1 MNFIHQ
7 IKKEKI
13 YVDTRFVTDCENQK
27 KKENKEKRL
36 KMVHANSLLVEF
48 SGPFKVKCH
57 YSY

>member
-27 KKENKEKRL
+27 KKRKQRKETKNGAR
-36 KMVHANSLLVEF
+36 
-48 SGPFKVKCH
+48 
-57 YSY
+57 